1 MTTPITPDPVTGSE
15 FTSPSGKSPRQSAS
29 VINLVLV
36 TFALLGGAAGT
47 FAFLSAHPVASEAV
61 GSPAG
66 APASS
71 VPAEAPVAGSHIV
84 PGSTHWSR
92 ENEHRW
98 ISNHKRSVAY
108 ELDAD
113 QQVRVWT
120 THVRPTLVV
129 RCLNHKTEV
138 FVFTETPAK
147 LESTDGTH
155 TVKLT
160 FDDAAETDERWP
172 DSEEHD
178 ALFAPDGTSLAR
190 RLASAHRLRF
200 GFTPHNAAPVQVD
213 FDLGDSAAVMSNVG
227 RTCGWH

>member
-1 MTTPITPDPVTGSE
+1 MTTPITPDPGFDV
-15 FTSPSGKSPRQSAS
+15 TSPAGQSPRQSAS

-36 TFALLGGAAGT
+36 TVALLAGAAGT
-47 FAFLSAHPVASEAV
+47 FVFLSAHPVAREAV
-61 GSPAG
+61 VASPAG
-66 APASS
+66 ARTSS
-71 VPAEAPVAGSHIV
+71 VPAEASASTSHVV
-84 PGSTHWSR
+84 PAPTHWSR
-92 ENEHRW
+92 DNEHRW

-108 ELDAD
+108 ELDAN

-129 RCLNHKTEV
+129 RCLNRKTEV

-147 LESTDGTH
+147 LESADGTH

-160 FDDAAETDERWP
+160 FDDAAGTDERWP

-178 ALFAPDGTSLAR
+178 ALFSPDGTSLAR

>member
-1 MTTPITPDPVTGSE
+1 MTTPITPDPGFDAAS
-15 FTSPSGKSPRQSAS
+15 SSGQPPRQPAS

-36 TFALLGGAAGT
+36 TCALLAGAAGT
-47 FAFLSAHPVASEAV
+47 FAFLSAHPVARAAV
-61 GSPAG
+61 TSPVG
-66 APASS
+66 ARAAST
-71 VPAEAPVAGSHIV
+71 PAEAPAAASHVV
-84 PGSTHWSR
+84 PASSHWSR

-108 ELDAD
+108 ELDAN
-113 QQVRVWT
+113 QQVRAWT

-129 RCLNHKTEV
+129 RCLNRKTEV

-147 LESTDGTH
+147 LESADGTH

-160 FDDAAETDERWP
+160 FDDAAGTDERWP

-190 RLASAHRLRF
+190 RLALAHRLRF

-213 FDLGDSAAVMSNVG
+213 FDLGDSAAVMSKVG
-227 RTCGWH
+227 QTCGWH